1 MTECLGIANSEICR
15 DEEESKVPLMTME
28 NEGELCVASGKL
40 VPYAEVKVNHQKSSK
55 INERKNCNFLD
66 C

>member
-15 DEEESKVPLMTME
+15 DEEESKVPLMTIE

-40 VPYAEVKVNHQKSSK
+40 VPYAEVKVNHQKSNTNK
-55 INERKNCNFLD
+55 RTYKLYFLD
-66 C
+66 R

>member
-15 DEEESKVPLMTME
+15 DEEESKVPLMTIE

-40 VPYAEVKVNHQKSSK
+40 VPYAEVKVNH
-55 INERKNCNFLD
+55 
-66 C
+66 